1 MDLRGALRGRIH
13 HVVGSGTGAID
24 LARPPGDP
32 GLFGPGSPAWAVH
45 GDFTAMM
52 VGGMSALFLQMLH
65 PAALAGVWDH
75 SGFRTDMAG
84 RLRRT
89 AQFIAGTT
97 YGGTAEAE
105 RLIAR
110 VRAIHTR
117 IRGTTADGIAY
128 AADDPALLTWVHV
141 AEVRSFLAA
150 HLRYRDPAF
159 PAARQDA
166 YYAQVAE
173 IARRLGATDVPD
185 SRRAVE
191 AYLHAMRPA
200 LRFDDRTRAVAEALL
215 AERGEQPVLEPAAR
229 LMKRAAL
236 DLLPPFALALQ
247 GRRFVPFERQ
257 AIRAGVA
264 GAGRVIRWALT
275 DGAHARARRCTGD
288 TAAAAG

>member
-1 MDLRGALRGRIH
+1 MDLRNALRGRIH
-13 HVVGSGTGAID
+13 HIVGSNSGAID
-24 LARPPGDP
+24 LTRPPGDP
-32 GLFGPGSPAWAVH
+32 GLFGPGSAAWAVH

-97 YGGTAEAE
+97 YGSTAEAE
-105 RLIAR
+105 RLISR
-110 VRAIHTR
+110 VRAIHAR
-117 IRGTTADGIAY
+117 IRGTTPDGIAY
-128 AADDPALLTWVHV
+128 AADDPDLLTWVHV

-150 HLRYRDPAF
+150 YLRYRDPAF
-159 PAARQDA
+159 PPARQDL

-173 IARRLGATDVPD
+173 IARRLGARDVPD
-185 SRRAVE
+185 SRRAID
-191 AYLHAMRPA
+191 AYLAAMRPA
-200 LRFDDRTRAVAEALL
+200 LRCDDRTRDVAATLL
-215 AERGEQPVLEPAAR
+215 AEPGEQKMLEPAGA

-236 DLLPPFALALQ
+236 DLLPPWALAMH
-247 GRRFVPFERQ
+247 GRRLGALERQ

-275 DGAHARARRCTGD
+275 DGSHARARARMA
-288 TAAAAG
+288 AAAAG

>member
-1 MDLRGALRGRIH
+1 MDLRRALRGRLH
-13 HVVGSGTGAID
+13 HIVGSDGGAVD
-24 LARPPGDP
+24 PGRAAGDG
-32 GLFGPGSPAWAVH
+32 GLFGAGSAAWAVH

-52 VGGMSALFLQMLH
+52 VGGISALFLQMLH

-89 AQFIAGTT
+89 ARFIAGTT

-110 VRAIHTR
+110 VRAIHAR
-117 IRGTTADGIAY
+117 IRGVTPDGIAY

-159 PAARQDA
+159 APARQDL
-166 YYAQVAE
+166 YYAETAT
-173 IARRLGATDVPD
+173 IARRLGAVDVPD
-185 SRRAVE
+185 SRRAVA
-191 AYLHAMRPA
+191 AYLTAARPA
-200 LRFDDRTRAVAEALL
+200 LRHDARTRAVATALL
-215 AERGEQPVLEPAAR
+215 AERGDQPALVPAGM
-229 LMKRAAL
+229 LLKRAAL
-236 DLLPPFALALQ
+236 DLLPPFALTLH
-247 GRRFVPFERQ
+247 GHRFAPFERP

-264 GAGRVIRWALT
+264 GAGHLVRWALADAPPPRT
-275 DGAHARARRCTGD
+275 RTAGR
-288 TAAAAG
+288 TAAAG